1 MFEYK
6 KFLWAYQKPSGYTP
20 NKKTSNRT
28 IPPTPLFK
36 VHKYKYI

>member
-20 NKKTSNRT
+20 NKKNLQQNNPSHTS
-28 IPPTPLFK
+28 L
-36 VHKYKYI
+36 